1 LPLAPGH
8 TLAHYRITA
17 AIGAGGMGEVY
28 RGTDSKLDREVAI
41 KLLPAEL
48 AQDAERLARFER
60 EAKLLASLNHPNIAH
75 VYGFENATLTDGS
88 AAHFLAMELVPG
100 EDLAERLKRG
110 AIPVDEAIAIAKQI
124 AEALEE
130 AHEKGIVHRD
140 LKPANVKVTPDGK
153 VKVLDFGLAKAWEGP
168 GAASSD
174 LSQSPTLAHTGTAAG
189 LILGTAAYM
198 SPEQAR
204 GKAVDKR
211 ADVWA
216 FGVVLWEMLTGQRL
230 FVGETVSDTLAAVL
244 TTEPSWKAL
253 PSATPTHVRQ
263 LLRRCLE
270 REPKRRLRDV
280 GEARV
285 ALEPGAGAERI
296 GSEAEAVISWW
307 PRGLPWA
314 LLAVLAVVSGLAL
327 WRVRATATTPATA
340 IRVTIELTD
349 DPSGGLSNR
358 SVGTNVVLSPAGDR
372 LVFVAAGEGPA
383 IYARRLDGLAATPM
397 PGTEGGHNPF
407 FSPDGEWIAFFAD
420 GKLKKVALSGGGAAT
435 LADAEDPRGGA
446 WLEDGT
452 IVFAPRV
459 ESPLL
464 RVPVGGGAPAPVTAL
479 DAKLEQRTH
488 RWPDGLPGGRGLLY
502 TAHTKTGSYDDA
514 SLVVQGPGGEPRR
527 VLLKGGY
534 HARYL
539 SSGHI
544 VYLHDKKLFAV
555 PFDLDRLQLAGPAV
569 PVIQGVAGATPSG
582 TAQFSASRNGLLV
595 YAPAVTSRNVLS
607 WLDRSGRLTP
617 LRSQPAAYQDL
628 RLSPEGDRVA
638 LAIEQQG
645 RFDIWVLDL
654 RRDTLSR
661 LTFHP
666 DNDFDPVWTS
676 DGRRIAY
683 TSWRPDVGATNLF
696 WQRADGSGEP
706 ERLTTNANRQFR
718 GSWHPSGR
726 FFAFTEARPGALLD
740 VMMLTVEWD
749 EKSGLRPRTPEAFVS
764 TPFQEQYPEFSPDGR
779 WLAYVSNES
788 GVFEVY
794 VRPFPGPGGKWQIS
808 TGSGAS
814 PRWSKARPELLYQS
828 GGQLM
833 VVSYSVV
840 EGSFRAG
847 KPRPWA
853 ELPPPTEDFDWA
865 PSGDR
870 VALVHPERATSG
882 GAPTRVLV
890 FNVFDELRRLAPRA
904 Q

>member
-1 LPLAPGH
+1 MIGSRLGA
-8 TLAHYRITA
+8 YEITGEL
-17 AIGAGGMGEVY
+17 GAGGMGEVY
-28 RGTDSKLDREVAI
+28 RATDTRLERDVAI
-41 KLLPAEL
+41 KVLPAEL
-48 AQDAERLARFER
+48 AQDPERLARFER

-75 VYGFENATLTDGS
+75 VYGFESATLADGS

-110 AIPVDEAIAIAKQI
+110 AIPLDEALAIARQI

-140 LKPANVKVTPDGK
+140 LKPANVKLTPDGK
-153 VKVLDFGLAKAWEGP
+153 AKVLDFGLAKAWEGP

-174 LSQSPTLAHTGTAAG
+174 LSQSPTLARTGTAAG

-204 GKAVDKR
+204 GKPVDR
-211 ADVWA
+211 RTDIWA
-216 FGVVLWEMLTGQRL
+216 FGVVLFEMLTGQRL
-230 FVGETVSDTLAAVL
+230 FAGETVSDTLAAVL
-244 TTEPSWKAL
+244 KSEPGWKAL
-253 PSATPTHVRQ
+253 PSATPAHVRQ

-285 ALEPGAGAERI
+285 ALEPGAGGGRI
-296 GSEAEAVISWW
+296 GSEPEAVISPW

-314 LLAVLAVVSGLAL
+314 LLAVLAVVSGVAL
-327 WRVRATATTPATA
+327 WRARATATTPATA
-340 IRVTIELTD
+340 IRVMVELTD
-349 DPSGGLSNR
+349 DPAVGLSSR
-358 SVGTNVVLSPAGDR
+358 SIGTSVVLSPAGDR

-383 IYARRLDGLAATPM
+383 IYARRLDGLAATPV
-397 PGTEGGHNPF
+397 PGTERGHNPF
-407 FSPDGEWIAFFAD
+407 FSPDGEWIAFFAE
-420 GKLKKVALSGGGAAT
+420 GKLKKVALSGGGAVT

-464 RVPVGGGAPAPVTAL
+464 RVPESGGAPAPMTTL
-479 DAKLEQRTH
+479 DATLEQRTH

-534 HARYL
+534 HGRYL

-544 VYLHDKKLFAV
+544 VYLHDEKLFAA
-555 PFDLDRLQLAGPAV
+555 PFDLDRLELAGPAV
-569 PVIQGVAGATPSG
+569 PVIQGVAGATTSG

-595 YAPAVTSRNVLS
+595 YAAAGTRRGVLS
-607 WLDRSGRLTP
+607 WLDRSGRLAP
-617 LRSQPAAYQDL
+617 LRGQPAAYWDL

-645 RFDIWVLDL
+645 RSDIWVLDL

-666 DNDFDPVWTS
+666 DNDFHPVWTS

-706 ERLTTNANRQFR
+706 ERLTTSANRQFR
-718 GSWHPSGR
+718 GSWHPNGR
-726 FFAFTEARPGALLD
+726 FFAFTEARPGALYD
-740 VMMLTVEWD
+740 VMMLTVEGD
-749 EKSGLRPRTPEAFVS
+749 EKSGLRPGTPEALVS
-764 TPFQEQYPEFSPDGR
+764 TPFQEQDPEFSPDGR
-779 WLAYVSNES
+779 WLAYLSNES
-788 GVFEVY
+788 GAFEVY

-808 TGSGAS
+808 TGSGAT
-814 PRWSKARPELLYQS
+814 PRWSKARPELLYHS

-840 EGSFRAG
+840 EGSFRAS

-853 ELPPPTEDFDWA
+853 QLPPTTEDFDWA

-870 VALVHPERATSG
+870 VALVHPERATGG